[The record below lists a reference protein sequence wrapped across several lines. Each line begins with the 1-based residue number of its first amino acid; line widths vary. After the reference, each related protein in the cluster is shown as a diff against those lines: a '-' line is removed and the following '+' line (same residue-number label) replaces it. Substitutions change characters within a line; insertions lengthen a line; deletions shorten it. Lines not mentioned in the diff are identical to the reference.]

1 MKKINRL
8 KSFFLSAAILSL
20 STILLRSISLF
31 FNVFLSNKIGNEGMG
46 LVTLTSG
53 VYSFAVTFATSG
65 INFAVVRLVSG
76 ALPYSEGNTG
86 SQKSTY
92 TVSKIMKKAFI
103 YCLVFSSFAT
113 IVLFFFAKPIGRFLL
128 DDLRVV
134 PSLKI
139 MALSLIP
146 ISLSSAINGYFYAV
160 RRVYKNVIV
169 SFFEQTV
176 KFFVITSLLISIFPS
191 KISYGCLAVALGG
204 LIGEIG
210 SVILN
215 LTLFLIDKSKQKST
229 KFKSLEIWRFGA
241 KKEEKLKV
249 PSVFGCAFP
258 IAISAYARSFLYT
271 VEHLLIPWGLK
282 RNGMSGGSALG
293 SYGILCGMV
302 FPLIFFPSSVLGA
315 FSSLLIPEISASYE
329 AKDFDRIRRVI
340 ARVFGFS
347 LIFSICVSGV
357 FISFS
362 NEIGG
367 LFFETTETG
376 VFIKLLAPLIP
387 IMYLDSSVDAV
398 LKGIDEHIH
407 TMQINV
413 IDSLISVFLVL
424 ILTPWLGIYGYVI
437 TIYVTEIFNAT
448 FSILRLLKKTSFKP
462 RISKWII
469 KPLFSIIFAVAFYK
483 ILFNLVFSYVLPINK
498 VSLILEISICVII
511 YVLISKIVGSISKEE
526 TNLIKSVLK

>member
-1 MKKINRL
+1 
-8 KSFFLSAAILSL
+8 
-20 STILLRSISLF
+20 
-31 FNVFLSNKIGNEGMG
+31 MG
-46 LVTLTSG
+46 LITLTSG

-65 INFAVVRLVSG
+65 INFAVVRLVSA
-76 ALPYSEGNTG
+76 ALPYNEKINDG
-86 SQKSTY
+86 KSNAL
-92 TVSKIMKKAFI
+92 VSKIMKKAFL
-103 YCLVFSSFAT
+103 YCLFFSSFAT
-113 IVLFFFAKPIGRFLL
+113 IILFFFAKQIGTYLL

-134 PSLKI
+134 PSIKI
-139 MALSLIP
+139 MALSLVP

-169 SFFEQTV
+169 SFFEQGI
-176 KFFVITSLLISIFPS
+176 KISIISSLLLFVFPS
-191 KISYGCLAVALGG
+191 KVSYGCLAVAFGG

-210 SVILN
+210 SLLLN
-215 LTLFLIDKSKQKST
+215 LILFLFDKIKRKST
-229 KFKSLEIWRFGA
+229 VFENVEIWKLGS
-241 KKEEKLKV
+241 KIKEKEEKSI
-249 PSVFGCAFP
+249 PSIFKCAFP

-271 VEHLLIPWGLK
+271 IEHLLIPWGLK
-282 RNGMSGGSALG
+282 INGMSGGDALG

-329 AKDFDRIRRVI
+329 AKDFDRIRRI
-340 ARVFGFS
+340 ISKVFGFS
-347 LIFSICVSGV
+347 LFFSICVSGV
-357 FISFS
+357 FVSFS
-362 NEIGG
+362 NEIGE
-367 LFFETTETG
+367 LFFETPKAGE
-376 VFIKLLAPLIP
+376 FIKLLAPLIP

-398 LKGIDEHIH
+398 LKGIGEHIH

-413 IDSLISVFLVL
+413 IDSLISVFLVPT
-424 ILTPWLGIYGYVI
+424 LTPWLGIYGYVI

-469 KPLFSIIFAVAFYK
+469 KPLFSIIFAVATYK
-483 ILFNLVFSYVLPINK
+483 ILFNLVFSYVFPINK

-511 YVLISKIVGSISKEE
+511 YVLISKTVGSITKEE